1 MSSSLTD
8 GESHELVNFN
18 SRPALAKDYH
28 ASAGAAGT
36 DGGSSV
42 VKLSLV
48 LVGVRLFRTIVN
60 YTGLDTTGGW
70 FWQLNY
76 SFDLSVGYDKT
87 MFRLGYYQGD

>member
-1 MSSSLTD
+1 VEMSSSLTV
-8 GESHELVNFN
+8 GESRDLVSFY

-48 LVGVRLFRTIVN
+48 LVGVRLV
-60 YTGLDTTGGW
+60 
-70 FWQLNY
+70 
-76 SFDLSVGYDKT
+76 
-87 MFRLGYYQGD
+87 